1 MTTSERISAAITKDQ
16 QPTAAEYAQR
26 IQTANP
32 NARIGYTKS
41 GGMVGCWDVN
51 LGRFVSV
58 LAWAIT
64 GQWVI
69 MDYEIRINGELPQV
83 EWIDAAHAPVLAT

>member
-1 MTTSERISAAITKDQ
+1 MQTTSEHISAAITKDQ
-16 QPTAAEYAQR
+16 KPTAREYAER
-26 IQTANP
+26 IQANNP
-32 NARIGYTKS
+32 NARIAYTKD
-41 GGMVGCWDVN
+41 GGMVGCWDAN
-51 LGRFVSV
+51 LSRFVSV

-83 EWIDAAHAPVLAT
+83 EWIELEA

>member
-1 MTTSERISAAITKDQ
+1 MQTTSEHISAAITKDQ
-16 QPTAAEYAQR
+16 NPTAREYAER
-26 IQTANP
+26 IQANNP
-32 NARIGYTKS
+32 NARIAYTKD
-41 GGMVGCWDVN
+41 GGMVGCWDAN

-83 EWIDAAHAPVLAT
+83 EWIELEA

>member
-1 MTTSERISAAITKDQ
+1 
-16 QPTAAEYAQR
+16 
-26 IQTANP
+26 
-32 NARIGYTKS
+32 
-41 GGMVGCWDVN
+41 MVGCWDVN

-83 EWIDAAHAPVLAT
+83 AWIDAAHAPVLATQ